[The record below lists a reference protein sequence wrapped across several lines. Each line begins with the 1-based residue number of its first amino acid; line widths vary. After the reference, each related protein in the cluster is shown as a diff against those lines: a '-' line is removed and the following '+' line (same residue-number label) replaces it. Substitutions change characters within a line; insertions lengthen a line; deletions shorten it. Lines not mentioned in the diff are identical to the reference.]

1 MKENCTDA
9 VAVAVAAAFAAVAAV
24 AAAAAAAVA
33 AGAAAAV
40 AAIQIIIFFS
50 LPGLFLKKKFIRK
63 KRQKTIQEKIKFC
76 DTFDSW
82 TDFSF
87 TSQFSWNIF
96 SIKIPC

>member
-9 VAVAVAAAFAAVAAV
+9 VAVVAAV
-24 AAAAAAAVA
+24 AAAAAAVA
-33 AGAAAAV
+33 TVAAAAAVV
-40 AAIQIIIFFS
+40 AAIQIIILFS

-82 TDFSF
+82 ADFSF
-87 TSQFSWNIF
+87 TSRFSWNIF
-96 SIKIPC
+96 SIKNPLLKH